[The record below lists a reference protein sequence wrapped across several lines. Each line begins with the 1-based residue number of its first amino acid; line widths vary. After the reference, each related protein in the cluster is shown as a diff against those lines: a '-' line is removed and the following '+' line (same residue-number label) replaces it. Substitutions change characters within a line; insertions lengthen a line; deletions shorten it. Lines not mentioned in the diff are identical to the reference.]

1 MIDIL
6 AQTPAAAY
14 IIPSVGFAAIIGAYI
29 IMGRQSQ
36 AVNKQISTHVTDTK
50 IHPEKK
56 DIVFEKTCQKQHSL
70 DSKLGDE
77 RHKELRESLKELKD
91 LILSK

>member
-36 AVNKQISTHVTDTK
+36 AVNKQISTHVTDNK
-50 IHPEKK
+50 IHPERSSV
-56 DIVFEKTCQKQHSL
+56 VFRDVCETQHRL
-70 DSKLGDE
+70 ENKRADE
-77 RHKELRESLKELKD
+77 RHAEL
-91 LILSK
+91 LSAIAEVKKAVDK

>member
-36 AVNKQISTHVTDTK
+36 AVNKQISTHVTDNK

-56 DIVFEKTCQKQHSL
+56 DVVYKDVCQIQH
-70 DSKLGDE
+70 KLENKRADE
-77 RHKELRESLKELKD
+77 RHAELLAAIAEV
-91 LILSK
+91 SKAVSKK

>member
-6 AQTPAAAY
+6 AQVPAAAY
-14 IIPSVGFAAIIGAYI
+14 IAPSVGFAAIIGVYI

-36 AVNKQISTHVTDTK
+36 AVNKQIATHVTDSK

-56 DIVFEKTCQKQHSL
+56 DIVFEKTCLTQHRL
-70 DSKLGDE
+70 EKELLDE
-77 RHKELRESLKELKD
+77 RHKEVTDRLKELKD
-91 LILSK
+91 LYQPR